1 MPGRC
6 VGGRPGWSPPPTP
19 GRGLAVPSRE
29 GQRPQ
34 GQRSEAQESACL
46 LQACLT
52 SPSPDPV
59 ALKQDPGNGKPA
71 ACMSRVSRAGIPPRG
86 AFPEDILG
94 PVPGLGH
101 PRGHFRLRVLLIPLR
116 RTSLWWAQGFLW
128 LGGGACCPCPRVASL
143 WRTRLSPKVFRTD
156 APDPRGDLLS
166 GLACRWA
173 PHLSRGLAAV
183 PVVGMARGSRKQEQ
197 RPVRRTEPRGRGR
210 LALAMTTGI
219 ITRGGN
225 SHANGF
231 KFQVK
236 S

>member
-1 MPGRC
+1 MGSFLEKVAGKGLRHGGLRRVPGRC

-101 PRGHFRLRVLLIPLR
+101 PRGHFRLRVLPIPLR

-128 LGGGACCPCPRVASL
+128 LGGGHAARVHEL
-143 WRTRLSPKVFRTD
+143 RLS
-156 APDPRGDLLS
+156 G
-166 GLACRWA
+166 GLAFPRRCSELT
-173 PHLSRGLAAV
+173 PQTPVGTCSRGWPA
-183 PVVGMARGSRKQEQ
+183 
-197 RPVRRTEPRGRGR
+197 
-210 LALAMTTGI
+210 
-219 ITRGGN
+219 GGPPT
-225 SHANGF
+225 
-231 KFQVK
+231 
-236 S
+236 